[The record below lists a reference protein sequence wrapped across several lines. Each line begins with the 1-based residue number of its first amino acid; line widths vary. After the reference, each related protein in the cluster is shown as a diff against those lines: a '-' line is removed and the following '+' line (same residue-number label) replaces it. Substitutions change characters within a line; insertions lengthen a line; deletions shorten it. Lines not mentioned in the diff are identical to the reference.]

1 MTRKKTLSAL
11 IWSAA
16 GQFGAT
22 GISTIFVLIFA
33 RFVPVEDFGVF
44 AIGSLL
50 SAMSAQLSGL
60 GLNTALVQRHKLDDA
75 VFSDAF
81 WIVVAGS
88 AAFAAV
94 ISFSAQLISSMFSSV
109 RLAGIIPIMMLG
121 MVMGNISALKSAI
134 LRREIKMKALA
145 NRTIAA
151 NLFGGAVAMPLA
163 ISGYGVY
170 ALVTQYLAVSA
181 LTLVLTISLTG
192 WRAQFRFNRS
202 TAYELLRY
210 GVPVMKA
217 DLLGVF
223 NMESPK
229 FFIGFFL
236 GATVLGI
243 YSMAS
248 RLLNMLLMLLA
259 ATLANVA
266 FPLFSEVNRD
276 NPERLKK
283 LYLTIFRFAA
293 LVYVPVFV
301 FLALLSDDLVVFAL
315 GASWTSAGDITF
327 ILCLAGIPIS
337 LGYLNGAVAMAFG
350 QPSLRYQCN
359 LVGTVI
365 GTVLLTSMTSNGLL
379 SAGFAL
385 LLRGFIS
392 EALLTVRVISHFEI
406 SLRGILTILR
416 APAFGGISIM
426 LLAWLVHTTIEPVN
440 KLSEVVLTTTL
451 GTVGYIVLVLLLDR
465 MVITELRSLLKSPK
479 KT

>member
-210 GVPVMKA
+210 
-217 DLLGVF
+217 
-223 NMESPK
+223 
-229 FFIGFFL
+229 
-236 GATVLGI
+236 
-243 YSMAS
+243 
-248 RLLNMLLMLLA
+248 
-259 ATLANVA
+259 
-266 FPLFSEVNRD
+266 
-276 NPERLKK
+276 
-283 LYLTIFRFAA
+283 
-293 LVYVPVFV
+293 VPVFV